1 MKIQGI
7 SFLNINNKNIASGN
21 SCNVINIQAV
31 NNDSVSF
38 SGAVNIFSRYKINPD
53 EIQIFSSKNISVD
66 NETKE
71 ILIKKLIEAHE
82 HAKKNV
88 LTGNITKSGYATNL
102 GLIDGTWGEPATN
115 FNNTSNSSICGERSS
130 VLLGFNKLLKKMS
143 LRKLEKSQQ
152 YREQF
157 EKKFKVK
164 YIVMSSAK
172 EIGTDKNASSPCA
185 DCLSW
190 FNTDKFFADDSQ
202 IIFFDK
208 DEKGKLCVKMRSL
221 KETLPFRNETDS
233 IIKGAKKLSELDFA
247 VTSKAES
254 VMKEK
259 NISKN
264 DVLKLLQKAKKARE
278 LNENAKYTNLNV
290 AASVLTNTRKT
301 QTDAKFDWTKRWI
314 DEPAEEAAKKAIKQG
329 QKLKD
334 ANTKIDAIA
343 YYGNGNVFDDNR
355 FKHTDGV
362 VSLQT
367 LGKLKIE
374 HGSGS
379 TLVVSVVDDKIAV
392 RTIDDYM
399 PKQFEFV
406 PSYLKK

>member
-1 MKIQGI
+1 MKVQGI
-7 SFLNINNKNIASGN
+7 LSLNRNSKNKVPNNSYGG
-21 SCNVINIQAV
+21 SDFRAV
-31 NNDSVSF
+31 NVDKVFF
-38 SGAVNIFSRYKINPD
+38 SGVGNILSRYKINPE
-53 EIQIFSSKNISVD
+53 EIQIFSSKNINID

-88 LTGNITKSGYATNL
+88 LTGNITKSAYSTNF
-102 GLIDGTWGEPATN
+102 GLVDGTWGEPATN

-143 LRKLEKSQQ
+143 LNKLEKSQQ

-157 EKKFKVK
+157 EKRFKVK

-190 FNTDKFFADDSQ
+190 FNTDKLFKDDSQ
-202 IIFFDK
+202 IVFFDK

-221 KETLPFRNETDS
+221 EEVLPFRNEKS
-233 IIKGAKKLSELDFA
+233 SMIEGVKKLRELDFA
-247 VTSKAES
+247 ITPDALLA
-254 VMKEK
+254 MKEK
-259 NISKN
+259 NISKD
-264 DVLKLLQKAKKARE
+264 DVLILLQKAKKARE
-278 LNENAKYTNLNV
+278 ANENAKYTNLNV
-290 AASVLTNTRKT
+290 AASVLTNSRKIKT
-301 QTDAKFDWTKRWI
+301 EAKFDWTKRWV

-329 QKLKD
+329 QKLKG
-334 ANTKIDAIA
+334 NTKIDAVA
-343 YYGNGNVFDDNR
+343 YYGNGSVIDEKGVN
-355 FKHTDGV
+355 HIESV

-379 TLVVSVVDDKIAV
+379 TLVISIADDKIAV

-406 PSYLKK
+406 SSYMKK